1 MNVDYFLNR
10 VSEGE
15 KDSYFNDNV
24 PDFYHYVIT
33 HEPVCSI
40 KKKLNTYQDLDGS
53 EWVSIYERLVLM
65 TSKAIRDEDKK
76 DVIDYINYL
85 CTRLLKTISPK
96 DSKLYRICSENLDY
110 YGVCQIEKKIH
121 LDLKN
126 GLDRQYDN
134 YILVDLKSLLDMH
147 KEHANFQKSKS
158 VYYHE
163 LMQKGDAEK
172 AKVYRKDLQDAYTRE
187 REIARNYL

>member
-1 MNVDYFLNR
+1 MNIDYFLNR

-15 KDSYFNDNV
+15 KNSYFNDNV
-24 PDFYHYVIT
+24 SDFYHFVIT

-40 KKKLNTYQDLDGS
+40 IKKLYDNQDLDGS
-53 EWVSIYERLVLM
+53 DWVKIYEGLALL
-65 TSKAIRDEDKK
+65 TSKAIRDEEKMSF
-76 DVIDYINYL
+76 INQFNYL
-85 CTRLLKTISPK
+85 CSQFLRAISPK
-96 DSKLYRICSENLDY
+96 DSKLYRICNENLDY
-110 YGVCQIEKKIH
+110 FAVCQIEKEIH

-158 VYYHE
+158 DYYHE
-163 LMQKGDAEK
+163 LIQKGDAEQ
-172 AKVYRKDLQDAYTRE
+172 AKVYRKALQDAYTRE
-187 REIARNYL
+187 RKIARNYL